1 MASRAMS
8 TAPMQDHANALGL
21 TAGGSPRAWGVAALL
36 LAASDALQARL
47 GAITVCGEIS
57 GFNRAASGHCYF
69 NLKDSDGAP
78 ALLRC
83 AMFRRAAQMLEF
95 KPGDGQQVELRGR
108 ITVYEARGEL
118 QCVVEAM
125 RPLGAGSLYELFLR
139 LKAKLESQ
147 GLFAGTRKRDLPLH
161 PRTLGVI
168 TSTNAAALRDVLTT
182 LARRAPQVAVIVY
195 PCAVQGAQAGAD
207 IARAIELAN
216 ARAEVDVLI
225 ICRGGGS
232 LEDLWAFNDE
242 VVIRAVAASALPTIS
257 GVGHE
262 TDVTLTDLAADV
274 RAATPTAA
282 AELAAPAQAPLLQRL
297 TSIERALSQRQ
308 RLLLDTTAQRLDG
321 LSARLTLAAQS
332 LQGHRQRLAMLAQRA
347 QAAIAAQWQR
357 MAQQLP
363 HTTQHWMRAKQADIT
378 TRVAALQLLAH
389 RHAQLDP
396 QCVLAR
402 GYALLQTSAS
412 ELVVTPQQVVAGE
425 RLRVSLADGQVEFVA
440 RNVKRLDH

>member
-1 MASRAMS
+1 MASRVMS
-8 TAPMQDHANALGL
+8 HAAMQDHNNTLGQ
-21 TAGGSPRAWGVAALL
+21 TVGGSPRAWGVAALL
-36 LAASDALQARL
+36 LAASDALQSRL
-47 GAITVCGEIS
+47 GAITVSGEIS

-139 LKAKLESQ
+139 LKAKLEAQ
-147 GLFAGTRKRDLPLH
+147 GLFAAARKRELPAH

-216 ARAEVDVLI
+216 ARAEVDTLI

-242 VVIRAVAASALPTIS
+242 LVIRAIAASALPTLS

-282 AELAAPAQAPLLQRL
+282 AELAAPEQAPLLHQL
-297 TSIERALSQRQ
+297 TNIERALSQRQ
-308 RLLLDTTAQRLDG
+308 RLLLDSVAQRLDG
-321 LSARLTLAAQS
+321 LASRLTLAAQS
-332 LQGHRQRLAMLAQRA
+332 LQGHRQRLAMLTQRA
-347 QAAIAAQWQR
+347 QAAIAARLQL
-357 MAQQLP
+357 MNQQLP
-363 HTTQHWMRAKQADIT
+363 YAVQRWARATQSDGMARD
-378 TRVAALQLLAH
+378 AALQLLAH

-396 QCVLAR
+396 QRVLAR

-412 ELVVTPQQVVAGE
+412 ELVVAPQQVVAGE
-425 RLRVSLADGQVEFVA
+425 RLRVSLAGGQVEFVA